1 MVAKAK
7 VESLEEHEEYIQA
20 AIQRLKDAVATN
32 HAENNVRPT
41 NPHCKES
48 SDELDMKEVK
58 LVAK

>member
-1 MVAKAK
+1 M
-7 VESLEEHEEYIQA
+7 A